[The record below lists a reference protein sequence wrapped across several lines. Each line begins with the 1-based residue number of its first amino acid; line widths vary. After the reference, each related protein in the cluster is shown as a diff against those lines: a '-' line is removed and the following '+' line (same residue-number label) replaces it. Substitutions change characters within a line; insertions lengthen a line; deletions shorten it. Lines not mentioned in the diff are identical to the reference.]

1 MNDFRRLS
9 GGVFI
14 GVLITA
20 IGVIFLLDQMGVV
33 PAGFI
38 FRVFWPVVVIW
49 VGFHA
54 TFKSGRFPG
63 SFWGPVLLI
72 LGTLWLLDNID
83 VTHVVIGRLWPLW
96 LIAVGV
102 WMFLRASGRIDWPPR
117 RPPDSTI
124 GPGNNPPADNPC
136 GVPPH
141 PDEVSHGRTWG
152 GGNWT
157 RHDRWNRWVDPTR
170 QGWTD
175 QQPPP
180 SNPTGS
186 PTGNPTG
193 GNPTTE
199 PPPPPP
205 PGSQTGSYSDGDETF
220 EHSVILGGYKRRI
233 SSQNFRYGRISTAL
247 GGFNLDFTYAG
258 MAGNEAFVYVE
269 SIFGG
274 GEIRIPPTWS
284 VSLEAHSIAGGLV
297 DETLRRP
304 DQSSPSKR
312 LIIRGTIMF
321 GGVVVKN

>member
-9 GGVFI
+9 GGVFV

-38 FRVFWPVVVIW
+38 FRIFWPVVLIW

-54 TFKSGRFPG
+54 TFKSGRAPG
-63 SFWGPVLLI
+63 SFWGPVLLL
-72 LGTLWLLDNID
+72 LGALWLLDNIN
-83 VTHVVIGRLWPLW
+83 VTHVAVGRLWPLW
-96 LIAVGV
+96 IIAVGI
-102 WMFLRASGRIDWPPR
+102 WLFLRASGHIDWPPYR
-117 RPPDSTI
+117 PPPDSTI
-124 GPGNNPPADNPC
+124 GPGCPPPADNP
-136 GVPPH
+136 GSTPQH
-141 PDEVSHGRTWG
+141 PDEVSRGTTWG

-157 RHDRWNRWVDPTR
+157 RHDRWTSGVDPTK
-170 QGWTD
+170 QGWAE
-175 QQPPP
+175 QPPGASP
-180 SNPTGS
+180 SGS
-186 PTGNPTG
+186 
-193 GNPTTE
+193 TTE
-199 PPPPPP
+199 PSQPPPP
-205 PGSQTGSYSDGDETF
+205 PGSQPGNYAYGEPDDTF

-258 MAGNEAFVYVE
+258 MAGNEAIVYVE

-274 GEIRIPPTWS
+274 GEIHIPPTWS
-284 VSLEAHSIAGGLV
+284 VSIEAHAIGGGIV

-312 LIIRGTIMF
+312 LIVRGTIVF

>member
-1 MNDFRRLS
+1 VNDFRRLS
-9 GGVFI
+9 GGVFV
-14 GVLITA
+14 GVLITV

-38 FRVFWPVVVIW
+38 FRVFWPVVLIW

-54 TFKSGRFPG
+54 TFRSGRFPG
-63 SFWGPVLLI
+63 SFWGPVLLL

-83 VTHVVIGRLWPLW
+83 VTHVAVGRLWPLW

-102 WMFLRASGRIDWPPR
+102 WLFLRASGHIDWPPR
-117 RPPDSTI
+117 RPPPDSTI
-124 GPGNNPPADNPC
+124 GPGSNPPVDSPGSAPQ
-136 GVPPH
+136 H
-141 PDEVSHGRTWG
+141 PDEVSHGTTWG
-152 GGNWT
+152 GANWT
-157 RHDRWNRWVDPTR
+157 RHDRWNRSVNPTR
-170 QGWTD
+170 QGWAEPC
-175 QQPPP
+175 PP
-180 SNPTGS
+180 GAS
-186 PTGNPTG
+186 PGNPSA
-193 GNPTTE
+193 E
-199 PPPPPP
+199 PPPPS
-205 PGSQTGSYSDGDETF
+205 GSQTGNYGDGDDTF

-274 GEIRIPPTWS
+274 GEIHIPPTWS
-284 VSLEAHSIAGGLV
+284 VSIEAHAIGGGIV

-312 LIIRGTIMF
+312 LIVRGTIVF

>member
-9 GGVFI
+9 GGVFV

-20 IGVIFLLDQMGVV
+20 IGAIFLLDQMGVV

-38 FRVFWPVVVIW
+38 FRVFWPVVLIW
-49 VGFHA
+49 AGFHA
-54 TFKSGRFPG
+54 TFRSGRFPG
-63 SFWGPVLLI
+63 SFWGPVLLL

-83 VTHVVIGRLWPLW
+83 VTHVAVGRLWPLW

-102 WMFLRASGRIDWPPR
+102 WMFLRASGHIDWPPR

-124 GPGNNPPADNPC
+124 GPGNNPPAGNL
-136 GVPPH
+136 GGAPH
-141 PDEVSHGRTWG
+141 PDEVRHGTTFA
-152 GGNWT
+152 GGNWSEGKWT
-157 RHDRWNRWVDPTR
+157 RHDRWNRWVDPTK
-170 QGWTD
+170 QGWAE
-175 QQPPP
+175 QCPPAGAP
-180 SNPTGS
+180 PGT
-186 PTGNPTG
+186 
-193 GNPTTE
+193 PTTE

-205 PGSQTGSYSDGDETF
+205 PGSQTTSYGDGDDTF

-274 GEIRIPPTWS
+274 GEIHIPPTWS
-284 VSLEAHSIAGGLV
+284 VSIEAHAIGGGIV

-312 LIIRGTIMF
+312 LIVRGTIVF